1 MVTTVMLMRKRYI
14 INRLLKMNAVSKESA
29 VTFQEAGV
37 INPNG
42 FHRFTLYLVEQG
54 ILHQCG
60 EKYYLNIARL

>member
-1 MVTTVMLMRKRYI
+1 MVMPVMLMRKRHI
-14 INRLLKMNAVSKESA
+14 IGKLLKMNAVSVENA

-42 FHRFTLYLVEQG
+42 FHRFTSHLVEQG

-60 EKYYLNIARL
+60 EKYYLDTTRL

>member
-1 MVTTVMLMRKRYI
+1 MVMPVMLMRKRHI
-14 INRLLKMNAVSKESA
+14 IGKLLKMNAVSEENA

-42 FHRFTLYLVEQG
+42 FHKFTLRLVEQG

-60 EKYYLNIARL
+60 EKYYLDTTRL

>member
-1 MVTTVMLMRKRYI
+1 MVMPVMLMRKRHI
-14 INRLLKMNAVSKESA
+14 IGKLLKMNAVSVENA

-42 FHRFTLYLVEQG
+42 FHKFTLRLVEQG

-60 EKYYLNIARL
+60 EKYYLDTTRL